1 MHLRKALVAGASL
14 LVLSLLLTIIPLGAQ
29 SQEVVESTIWGYV
42 YDSETEEPLS
52 EALVR
57 LFGNVGGQGFRTRED
72 GRYEFTINVARSES
86 FDILATKDGYYDQWQ
101 SGEIGRGETI
111 QIDFMLEEKAA
122 TVSGYVLDSVTEEPV
137 MRASVQLY
145 STDYDGEDEMA
156 WTDENGFYIM
166 YASPGNYK
174 LLSGADGY
182 EIYQS
187 EEFYLE
193 EDQELEMNI
202 SLVQIVTGVHGQV
215 RSDQDGAISGAYI
228 RIYDRDMT
236 FFDYTFSD
244 DKGNYEIR
252 APPGEY
258 TIDVSADSHFDYSDT
273 IVIDENGM
281 LEYNIEM
288 TKISVTGVL
297 RYIVD
302 FIRELLG
309 GIF

>member
-1 MHLRKALVAGASL
+1 M
-14 LVLSLLLTIIPLGAQ
+14 LTIVPLGAH

-42 YDSETEEPLS
+42 YDSETEEPLGS
-52 EALVR
+52 AMVR
-57 LFGNVGGQGFRTRED
+57 LFANVGGQGYRTGED

-86 FDILATKDGYYDQWQ
+86 YDIVATKEGYYDQWQ
-101 SGEIGRGETI
+101 SGEIGRGETV

-122 TVSGYVLDSVTEEPV
+122 MVYGYVTDSVTGDPV
-137 MRASVQLY
+137 QNAVVQLI
-145 STDYDGEDEMA
+145 STDYDGEDEYT
-156 WTDENGFYIM
+156 WTDREGFYTM
-166 YASPGNYK
+166 YATVGNYK
-174 LLSGADGY
+174 LISGADGY
-182 EIYQS
+182 ELYQS

-193 EDQELEMNI
+193 EEQELEMNI
-202 SLVQIVTGVHGQV
+202 SLVQLVTGVQGKV
-215 RSDQDGAISGAYI
+215 TSDQDGVIAGAYI
-228 RIYDRDMT
+228 RIYDQGMT

-244 DKGNYEIR
+244 EEGNYEIR

-258 TIDVSADSHFDYSDT
+258 TIDVSADGHFDYSDT

-309 GIF
+309 GMF